1 MKDFAL
7 LFRGGLD
14 FQTAT
19 EEQFKDAMERWKVWM
34 SELKSSGRSS
44 GGQRLTQTGIVIT
57 GSKKQVTDGPY
68 VEGKEMVG
76 GVLDLKA
83 KDLGEAIEIAK
94 SCPIFHFDGI
104 VEVREV
110 APRSI

>member
-7 LFRGGLD
+7 LFRGGLN

-19 EEQFKDAMERWKVWM
+19 EEQIKDAMERWKVWM
-34 SELKSSGRSS
+34 SELVSSGRST
-44 GGQRLTQTGIVIT
+44 GGQRLTDKGTVIS

-83 KDLGEAIEIAK
+83 RDFEEAVEIAN
-94 SCPIFHFDGI
+94 SCPIFHFNGI